1 MSADYRPTLSVE
13 CRSSIGRDIGR
24 HLLSADSVR
33 RLLVKLR
40 PTLSVEGWSS
50 IGRDIE
56 RHTPPTYSIDISADT
71 RPILDR
77 HFCRH
82 LGEISTDTWSSDG
95 QNSTQV
101 CRPSVA
107 TIGRSVG
114 LHSVDSSTDILDRHL
129 GRHSTKCRSISC
141 PRVGRDVGRV
151 SAEISAKCRPRSR
164 PIVSVECRS
173 SIVRHIDRHT
183 PLTYSTDILH

>member
-1 MSADYRPTLSVE
+1 VSVEYQPALSVECRPTLSVKYRPSLSVE
-13 CRSSIGRDIGR
+13 SLSSIGR
-24 HLLSADSVR
+24 
-33 RLLVKLR
+33 
-40 PTLSVEGWSS
+40 E
-50 IGRDIE
+50 IE
-56 RHTPPTYSIDISADT
+56 RHTPPTYSPAISADT

-77 HFCRH
+77 HLCRH

-101 CRPSVA
+101 CKRSVA

-114 LHSVDSSTDILDRHL
+114 PHSVDSSTDILDRHL

-141 PRVGRDVGRV
+141 PRVDQDVGQV

-164 PIVSVECRS
+164 PIVSVECRT
-173 SIVRHIDRHT
+173 SIGRHIDRHT
-183 PLTYSTDILH
+183 PLTYSTDILHQHSQPTSLPTLSR